1 VARRALGY
9 RSLEAPGNRRRRQMV
24 AVPKGIQN
32 PAYAP
37 LSAHTRRIE
46 FSFVAKYVVR
56 GNDQGTAG
64 RKSSGGR
71 RLTVSPSSKS
81 EFAPRL
87 GQHAE
92 GAVGMEHS
100 SDAFCVLLI
109 FAIKLTLA
117 LGGCRSALSPEDA
130 RVRTVRP

>member
-1 VARRALGY
+1 
-9 RSLEAPGNRRRRQMV
+9 MV
-24 AVPKGIQN
+24 AVPQGTQN
-32 PAYAP
+32 PAYSP
-37 LSAHTRRIE
+37 PSAHTRRIE

-100 SDAFCVLLI
+100 SAAFCVLLMPVYR
-109 FAIKLTLA
+109 ANVVQ
-117 LGGCRSALSPEDA
+117 SAANQVP
-130 RVRTVRP
+130 TT